1 MPLTNTDYRE
11 IIDLTARYSWALDVK
26 RDAAAVANTF
36 TEDGVFV
43 GDTGEE
49 SRGRTELMR
58 AFERTWERWAQR
70 APLRHWTSNHVID
83 GHDNEATHDCYILLL
98 ALEETGPRVDRT
110 GIYRDRLQRVD
121 GHWLFAERQVS
132 IDQYP
137 RF

>member
-58 AFERTWERWAQR
+58 AFERTWE
-70 APLRHWTSNHVID
+70 
-83 GHDNEATHDCYILLL
+83 
-98 ALEETGPRVDRT
+98 
-110 GIYRDRLQRVD
+110 
-121 GHWLFAERQVS
+121 
-132 IDQYP
+132 
-137 RF
+137 